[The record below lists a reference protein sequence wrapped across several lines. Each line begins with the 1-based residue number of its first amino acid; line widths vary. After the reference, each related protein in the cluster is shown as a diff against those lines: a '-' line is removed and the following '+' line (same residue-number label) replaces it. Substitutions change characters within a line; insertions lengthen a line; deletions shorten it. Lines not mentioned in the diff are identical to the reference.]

1 MIKIQTY
8 YGEGFD
14 PSTSEV
20 IFWGRIVHISI
31 GSWFKNF
38 HLWGARKGSPAWGE
52 LWGTRNGS
60 PAWREFYDEEV
71 GEWVGTQHDG
81 YARRNA

>member
-38 HLWGARKGSPAWGE
+38 HLWGARKGSPAW
-52 LWGTRNGS
+52 
-60 PAWREFYDEEV
+60 REFYDEELR
-71 GEWVGTQHDG
+71 EWVGTQHDG